1 MKQKK
6 QKISQAFQHWLLIL
20 VMIAFLVTTSCLWI
34 IQTKL
39 SENNAVQLLELNIA
53 DVRQDIIDASDENL
67 LNLTLQI
74 KKEISAAKSI
84 GKAIDEQML
93 SSLTEEYNVVEINV
107 VDANGII
114 TASSTYPAF
123 LGYDMASG
131 AQSAEFLVLLD
142 GTQNEYAQSY
152 HRHHAP
158 ERGGPFPQCL
168 RGHHHGYADHCICGP
183 FRDDLHSHQAS
194 GGG

>member
-1 MKQKK
+1 MKHKK
-6 QKISQAFQHWLLIL
+6 QKISQAFQHWLAVL
-20 VMIAFLVTTSCLWI
+20 VVIAFLVTTSCLWV
-34 IQTKL
+34 IQTNL
-39 SENNAVQLLELNIA
+39 SKDNAVHLLELNIA
-53 DVRQDIIDASDENL
+53 DVRQDIIDASDKNL
-67 LNLTLQI
+67 LDLALQI

-84 GKAIDEQML
+84 GKTIDANML
-93 SSLTEEYNVVEINV
+93 HALTEEYDVVEINV
-107 VDANGII
+107 VDASGII
-114 TASSTYPAF
+114 TASTYPAF

-168 RGHHHGYADHCICGP
+168 RGHHHGYADYCICSP

>member
-1 MKQKK
+1 MKHKK
-6 QKISQAFQHWLLIL
+6 QKISQAFQHWLAVL
-20 VMIAFLVTTSCLWI
+20 VVIAFLVTTSCLWV
-34 IQTKL
+34 IQTNL
-39 SENNAVQLLELNIA
+39 SKDNAVHLLELNIA
-53 DVRQDIIDASDENL
+53 DVRQDIIDASDKNL
-67 LNLTLQI
+67 LDLALQI

-84 GKAIDEQML
+84 GKTIDANML
-93 SSLTEEYNVVEINV
+93 HALTEEYDVVEINV
-107 VDANGII
+107 VDASGII
-114 TASSTYPAF
+114 TASTYPAF